1 MPAPIIEFPIE
12 ETSAGRQ
19 IYKDEAEAQINT
31 AFGTL
36 WNLIAA
42 IPAGPQGERGAV
54 GPQGERWI
62 QGVREFTEGL
72 QCVTGSGV
80 YRRYPGQA
88 VTALFRCLQP
98 TTTNNLNFPSTAVS
112 NAAWEVVMIVP
123 WGERGQQG
131 IQGVQGIQGPQG
143 EQGEQGLQGVPGPT
157 GADGSTPVVIGFAT
171 DAEAQ
176 AHSTTNPDDLVYST
190 EGF

>member
-1 MPAPIIEFPIE
+1 MPAPIIEFPVE

-19 IYKDEAEAQINT
+19 IFKDEAEAQINMG
-31 AFGTL
+31 FNSL

-62 QGVREFTEGL
+62 QTVREFAEGL
-72 QCVTGSGV
+72 QCVTGNGI
-80 YRRYPGQA
+80 YRRYPGQS
-88 VTALFRCLQP
+88 VTALFRCLQA

-131 IQGVQGIQGPQG
+131 IQGV
-143 EQGEQGLQGVPGPT
+143 PGPA
-157 GADGSTPVVIGFAT
+157 GADGSSIVVIGFAT

-176 AHSTTNPDDLVYST
+176 AHSITNPDDLVYST
-190 EGF
+190 EGV

>member
-1 MPAPIIEFPIE
+1 MPAPVVEFPVQ
-12 ETSAGRQ
+12 ETSAGRR
-19 IYKDEAEAQINT
+19 IFKNEAEAQINL
-31 AFGTL
+31 AFDAL
-36 WNLIAA
+36 WELVSR

-62 QGVREFTEGL
+62 QGVREFAEGL
-72 QCVTGSGV
+72 QCVTGNGI

-98 TTTNNLNFPSTAVS
+98 TTTNSLNFPSTAVS

-123 WGERGQQG
+123 WGERGP
-131 IQGVQGIQGPQG
+131 QGVIGNQGPRG
-143 EQGEQGLQGVPGPT
+143 EPGFSSEIVEF
-157 GADGSTPVVIGFAT
+157 DT
-171 DAEAQ
+171 DAA
-176 AHSTTNPDDLVYST
+176 ALAYSAANPLALVIST